1 VAEKWAR
8 VTWAFV
14 EPGDFVRRVDRDG
27 AVGSEIYR
35 VDEALSNGEVVTLTL
50 YTPTYGVAAGLRKVG
65 KPVMVRIVKNGER
78 TPAGKR
84 DDGLTDEGERALREK
99 LGAELIATQDLTG
112 RTFQP
117 YVVPARMDA
126 PSLASHLF
134 LFHELYTGEVK
145 AKDGVELRKAHAA
158 FHAADAKTQPETARR
173 LPHVHDDNAFKEG
186 Q

>member
-1 VAEKWAR
+1 MADKWAR
-8 VTWAFV
+8 VTWAFI
-14 EPGDFVRRVDRDG
+14 EPGDFVRRLGD
-27 AVGSEIYR
+27 ETIWR
-35 VDEALSNGEVVTLTL
+35 VDHAERNGDSVSLALFNPQYNVQRGDL
-50 YTPTYGVAAGLRKVG
+50 GAQ
-65 KPVMVRIVKNGER
+65 KPVRVRIEKNGER

-84 DDGLTDEGERALREK
+84 DDGLTDEGERALKEK

>member
-14 EPGDFVRRVDRDG
+14 EPGDFVKRLGDETIWRCDERDG
-27 AVGSEIYR
+27 SWLHLYSPATGG
-35 VDEALSNGEVVTLTL
+35 AKGE
-50 YTPTYGVAAGLRKVG
+50 PNPG

>member
-1 VAEKWAR
+1 MTEKWAR
-8 VTWAFV
+8 VTWAFI
-14 EPGDFVRRVDRDG
+14 EPGDFVKRLG
-27 AVGSEIYR
+27 
-35 VDEALSNGEVVTLTL
+35 DETIWRCDERIGDHLKLF
-50 YTPTYGVAAGLRKVG
+50 TPARGQTTGIPRAER
-65 KPVMVRIVKNGER
+65 PVLVRIEKNGER
-78 TPAGKR
+78 TSAGKR

-117 YVVPARMDA
+117 YIVPSRMDA
-126 PSLASHLF
+126 QSLASHLF